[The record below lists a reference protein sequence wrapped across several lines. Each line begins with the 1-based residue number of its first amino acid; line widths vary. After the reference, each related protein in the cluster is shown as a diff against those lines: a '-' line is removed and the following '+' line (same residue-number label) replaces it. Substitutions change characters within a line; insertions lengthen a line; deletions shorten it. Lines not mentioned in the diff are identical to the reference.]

1 MLGENKAINQKS
13 IPLLF
18 LGFGLFHLFSGFFQ
32 IHFLPVVGLGSGT
45 GYDGVWYI
53 QKATNLANKVDDYH
67 LFRILPS
74 YLCYY
79 ILDFFGI
86 DKNWQKGIV
95 VFQYLN
101 LIGIQGFIWLSFRL
115 IRHLK
120 LGFKEALIYSLLA
133 FFNFNFAREAYYNP
147 VMTDTMAAMFSMG
160 ILVAHLERKKF
171 LTIFWALPLMFT
183 FPFGLL
189 VFLVFNIFKP
199 IDLTLIKSRL
209 KPVVILIIACAYF
222 LPSIFWY
229 YYKGRLSV
237 YTFPDSISPILFPIT
252 LIINGLAFTYFF
264 SSLWRLFIPETYL
277 KVLKEKSFSLTGI
290 AAILIY
296 LAGNKIL
303 IFLNNNPNMNELRV
317 FLGNYW
323 TYLNLKPLIGLL
335 DAVQFFGPVVCLV
348 FVHWNKLL
356 NKSAEFGV
364 KHIFVLFAALF
375 LIFLPEARH
384 SLCLLPYLL
393 FLLFTYFDFSQI
405 KTRFIW
411 FLGFS
416 ALIVSR
422 YYYPLNWARFPLNH
436 LLFAKETDEAIY
448 QQFPAQHFFMHSG
461 ITISHQNY
469 FIFLPLGL
477 LITGLTWWYSKDLK
491 AKAKQ

>member
-120 LGFKEALIYSLLA
+120 LGFKEALVYSLLA

-160 ILVAHLERKKF
+160 ILVAHLEGKKF

-229 YYKGRLSV
+229 YYKGRLSI
-237 YTFPDSISPILFPIT
+237 YTFPDSISPTLFPI
-252 LIINGLAFTYFF
+252 
-264 SSLWRLFIPETYL
+264 
-277 KVLKEKSFSLTGI
+277 
-290 AAILIY
+290 
-296 LAGNKIL
+296 
-303 IFLNNNPNMNELRV
+303 
-317 FLGNYW
+317 
-323 TYLNLKPLIGLL
+323 
-335 DAVQFFGPVVCLV
+335 
-348 FVHWNKLL
+348 
-356 NKSAEFGV
+356 
-364 KHIFVLFAALF
+364 
-375 LIFLPEARH
+375 
-384 SLCLLPYLL
+384 
-393 FLLFTYFDFSQI
+393 
-405 KTRFIW
+405 
-411 FLGFS
+411 
-416 ALIVSR
+416 
-422 YYYPLNWARFPLNH
+422 
-436 LLFAKETDEAIY
+436 
-448 QQFPAQHFFMHSG
+448 
-461 ITISHQNY
+461 
-469 FIFLPLGL
+469 
-477 LITGLTWWYSKDLK
+477 
-491 AKAKQ
+491 